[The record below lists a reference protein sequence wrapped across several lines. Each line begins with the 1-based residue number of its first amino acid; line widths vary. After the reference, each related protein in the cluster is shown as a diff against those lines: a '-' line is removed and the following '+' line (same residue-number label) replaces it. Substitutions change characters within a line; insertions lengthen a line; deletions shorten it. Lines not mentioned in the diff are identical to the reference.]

1 MKPGARIGLAFSG
14 SLALHGAL
22 LFWGLLVYAP
32 QLDIDIEIEFTD
44 VELLDPDQIQ
54 AQAPPPPEVQP
65 VVPPPPTP
73 NADPP
78 KEPAEDPAKKAEEEK
93 KKKEEEEKKKA
104 EAEANKRD
112 LGKRKTT
119 VDQLGPTNS
128 TFYMLLVPKKI
139 RELSYGDKAL
149 AVMSPLPDYQY
160 LIAGGG
166 LDALKDFDHLVIASS
181 DIRDWTQTF
190 LAVDYTM
197 SREKMK
203 AAIERAVD
211 NAGETIEWTEEKGTL
226 RGNPTPKDGLED
238 VDPRWFVLMED
249 KVAVYVREEFL
260 PHVLGEKET
269 DEADATSGGYVANL
283 AKLRRFASRQPTSG
297 MQVVMKDLRA
307 ATKRAK
313 GLPFQLPDRIEL
325 SVEATEEPELLIRM
339 DWPELVETKVAEQWY
354 RDQLPSIL
362 DGNLKLKPIK
372 WMVYD
377 AIDVSRKQNA
387 LEFWA
392 RFETDRASMLLG
404 MIGDQVSKMMKKT
417 PQELAAQQRERL
429 EAKRKRDAKR
439 QSPQAPSSTEGDAPA
454 AEGARPDGPPKPE
467 PAEDVP
473 KADPDASPPQGG
485 GAGF

>member
-1 MKPGARIGLAFSG
+1 MKPGARIGLALSG

-22 LFWGLLVYAP
+22 LFWGVLVYAP
-32 QLDIDIEIEFTD
+32 ELDIDIEIEFTD

-73 NADPP
+73 NAEPP

-112 LGKRKTT
+112 LGKRTT
-119 VDQLGPTNS
+119 KVDQLGPTNS

-211 NAGETIEWTEEKGTL
+211 NAGETIEWTEEKGIL

-260 PHVLGEKET
+260 PHVLGEKES
-269 DEADATSGGYVANL
+269 DEADAEPTSATTSGSYVANL

-339 DWPELVETKVAEQWY
+339 DWPELVETKVAEGWY
-354 RDQLPSIL
+354 KEKLPQIL
-362 DGNLKLKPIK
+362 DGNFKLKPIK

-377 AIDVSRKQNA
+377 AIEVRRKQNA

-404 MIGDQVSKMMKKT
+404 MIGDQVSKMMKRT
-417 PQELAAQQRERL
+417 PQELAQQQRERL

-439 QSPQAPSSTEGDAPA
+439 QESQAP
-454 AEGARPDGPPKPE
+454 AEGGAAGEEAPQRPSPP
-467 PAEDVP
+467 PADVP
-473 KADPDASPPQGG
+473 KPDPGASAPQGG
-485 GAGF
+485 D

>member
-1 MKPGARIGLAFSG
+1 MKPGARIGFALSG
-14 SLALHGAL
+14 SLGLHGVL
-22 LFWGLLVYAP
+22 LFWGALVYAP
-32 QLDIDIEIEFTD
+32 ELDIDIDIEFTD

-54 AQAPPPPEVQP
+54 AHAPPPPEVQP

-73 NADPP
+73 NAEPP
-78 KEPAEDPAKKAEEEK
+78 KPAEDPAKAEDEK

-104 EAEANKRD
+104 EEEANKRD
-112 LGKRKTT
+112 LGKRSTK

-139 RELSYGDKAL
+139 RQLSYGDKAL

-203 AAIERAVD
+203 AAIERAVE
-211 NAGETIEWTEEKGTL
+211 NAGETIEWTDEKGIL

-269 DEADATSGGYVANL
+269 DEAETAGATSGSYVANL
-283 AKLRRFASRQPTSG
+283 AKLRKFASRQPTTG

-325 SVEATEEPELLIRM
+325 SVEATEEPELLIRA

-354 RDQLPSIL
+354 REKLPAIL

-377 AIDVSRKQNA
+377 SIEVHRKQNA

-404 MIGDQVSKMMKKT
+404 MIGDAVSKMMKRT

-439 QSPQAPSSTEGDAPA
+439 QQQQDPQAP
-454 AEGARPDGPPKPE
+454 AEASAGADDGPKS
-467 PAEDVP
+467 
-473 KADPDASPPQGG
+473 DPGSLPPQGG
-485 GAGF
+485 G